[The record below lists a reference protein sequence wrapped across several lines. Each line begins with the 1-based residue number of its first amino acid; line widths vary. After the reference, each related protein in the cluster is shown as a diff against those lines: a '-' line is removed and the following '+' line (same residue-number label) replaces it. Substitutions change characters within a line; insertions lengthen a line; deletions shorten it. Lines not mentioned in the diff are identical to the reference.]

1 MPVPNTMLDL
11 NDHFFAELERL
22 GDEGLEGE
30 ALEAEICRARAIA
43 DIGRAAIENA
53 NIVLRAAQF
62 EDSRLDA
69 SADLPR
75 LLTGS
80 SDARA

>member
-22 GDEGLEGE
+22 GDEELEGE
-30 ALEAEICRARAIA
+30 ALEAEIGRARAIA

-53 NIVLRAAQF
+53 NTVLRAAEF
-62 EDSRLDA
+62 EDRKI
-69 SADLPR
+69 SADANLPR
-75 LLTGS
+75 LLTGAN
-80 SDARA
+80 DAGA